1 MLLRWTQSRLARWVA
16 CASVLV
22 ASGAHRL
29 SMAADIPIT
38 TTSDTGVGSFRQ
50 AILDAAV
57 SGDTATFD
65 AGLAGLAL
73 TNGAPILFNKNLTL
87 IAPSVNGL
95 VVPHNI
101 ELQQRLTYNST
112 TAGEHATFF
121 GELSGVAGI
130 TKTGEGTLV
139 LGGLNTYSG
148 GTLLEIGQLRLA
160 HDSALG
166 TGPLTVNNLGNTLVT
181 LETTVDIANDF
192 ILNTSLNLS
201 PDSGGVATLSGIISG
216 PGGLTKGGLSRLYLR
231 GANTFEGGVYVAD
244 DSAIVID
251 NNTALGTGL
260 LTVAGALQLEL
271 RGDLNAANNI
281 FLANEF
287 TVLNSGDVT
296 LSGNITDTTAT
307 TGFGSSLT
315 KTDSGRLI
323 LTGTNTYTG
332 GTTVKAGILQG
343 DTDSLQGDIL
353 NGDNP
358 FTFSPPTVVFDQ
370 AGIGTYAGV
379 ISGPGN
385 LTKIGA
391 GPLIL
396 SGVNTYTG
404 ITTVDD
410 GELQVRGAIT
420 RSNMIVNAAGV
431 LSGSGRV
438 FGVDNRGGLVQPG
451 NSGIGRLQVDN
462 FFGQNAAGRLEIDI
476 NAGGTIAGTNNDHIN
491 VEGSASLD
499 GTLNVIAAPGTYV
512 AGTRYTVLTAAGGVD
527 RAGTF
532 ANVTDNLTLFDVVA
546 IYQSNDVLIEL
557 QRILMLEDVGVT
569 RNQRAVGAALDRIA
583 LTATGDLQ
591 TLINDLGAAA
601 PADQQRALSQLSG
614 DVYGST
620 QTIGLQAGMQFQ
632 NSVNDRL
639 INNGQFLNSNGDT
652 LAALSAPASN
662 DDWIVRG
669 QSPSNAAQ
677 GWTQGFGTSGRFGTD
692 GNAPGGN
699 YRQGGFALGLD
710 LGRDETGAIGIA
722 NTHSYVSFNQGNG
735 ASGQLESHQVGL
747 YLLKQLGAMYLLGSA
762 NYGYNDLDVTRTVPG
777 GTVQG
782 DPIAHQ
788 FGTYAETGWSL
799 DQGVVR
805 FQPLAALQYQSLAQQ
820 GFAET
825 GGPGALIVSG
835 TQADSLRTHLGGR
848 VAFSGL
854 EDGAGRIWSPYVHGR
869 WVAELLD
876 NDRLVFASINGA
888 PAGGSFVAAGNGLG
902 THFGLFGA
910 GLNVQLSDR
919 WSAYSNYDLQVGR
932 SLTAHTGSGGVSY
945 AW

>member
-1 MLLRWTQSRLARWVA
+1 M
-16 CASVLV
+16 SV
-22 ASGAHRL
+22 
-29 SMAADIPIT
+29 AADFPIT
-38 TTSDTGVGSFRQ
+38 TTNSNGPGSFRQ

-65 AGLAGLAL
+65 PVLAGQTLSPDFSSSILFDKTL
-73 TNGAPILFNKNLTL
+73 TLNAANVSGLGIIDNITLQNRLTANVSPSGEFISFFGLINGA
-87 IAPSVNGL
+87 S
-95 VVPHNI
+95 
-101 ELQQRLTYNST
+101 
-112 TAGEHATFF
+112 
-121 GELSGVAGI
+121 GI
-130 TKTGEGTLV
+130 TKTGDGTLR
-139 LGGLNTYSG
+139 LGGSNSYGG
-148 GTLLEIGQLRLA
+148 GTLLEAGALDLL
-160 HDSALG
+160 HSNALG
-166 TGPLTVNNLGNTLVT
+166 TGDLTVNNLGATALLISKNVN
-181 LETTVDIANDF
+181 IANN
-192 ILNTSLNLS
+192 INLMTGTIVTPELSSS
-201 PDSGGVATLSGIISG
+201 PVFGGVPTLSGIISESG
-216 PGGLTKGGLSRLYLR
+216 GAANLNVGNPGGHSALVLS
-231 GANTFEGGVYVAD
+231 GANTFSGGVYVSF
-244 DSAIVID
+244 DSTIRAEH
-251 NNTALGTGL
+251 NTALGSGT
-260 LTVAGALQLEL
+260 LTVSGATTL
-271 RGDLNAANNI
+271 DLADGLNVGNHI
-281 FLANEF
+281 FLANQF
-287 TVLNSGDVT
+287 TANVDSGVAL
-296 LSGNITDTTAT
+296 LSGVIDDTTAT

-315 KTDSGRLI
+315 KTGAGVLI
-323 LTGTNTYTG
+323 LNGNNTYTG
-332 GTTVKAGILQG
+332 GTTVSAGILQG

-353 NGDNP
+353 NNAA
-358 FTFSPPTVVFDQ
+358 VVFDQ
-370 AGIGTYAGV
+370 EGIGTYAGAM
-379 ISGPGN
+379 SGTGS

-391 GPLIL
+391 NTLIMTGD
-396 SGVNTYTG
+396 SNYTG
-404 ITTVDD
+404 PTTVDI
-410 GELQVRGAIT
+410 GEMQVRGSIT
-420 RSNMIVNAAGV
+420 SDVAVNAAGV
-431 LSGSGRV
+431 LSGAGRV
-438 FGVDNRGGLVQPG
+438 GSVNNSGIVQPG
-451 NSGIGRLQVDN
+451 DFGTGRLRVDGI
-462 FFGQNAAGRLEIDI
+462 FTQTATGQTDIDIDAAG
-476 NAGGTIAGTNNDHIN
+476 TTPGTNNDH
-491 VEGSASLD
+491 LD
-499 GTLNVIAAPGTYV
+499 VAGAANLNGTLNVIAAPGTF
-512 AGTRYTVLTAAGGVD
+512 AGGTRYTVLTAAGGVN
-527 RAGTF
+527 GTF
-532 ANVTDNLTLFDVVA
+532 ANVTDNLTLFDVAA
-546 IYQSNDVLIEL
+546 IYQGNDVLIEL
-557 QRILMLEDVGVT
+557 QRMLALEDAGVT

-591 TLINDLGAAA
+591 TLINDLGAAS

-639 INNGQFLNSNGDT
+639 INNGQFLSGNGDT
-652 LAALSAPASN
+652 LAALSAPASD

-669 QSPSNAAQ
+669 QSPSSTAQ
-677 GWTQGFGTSGRFGTD
+677 GWAQGFGTSGRFGTD

-699 YRQGGFALGLD
+699 YRQGGLALGCD

-722 NTHSYVSFNQGNG
+722 NAHSYVSFNQGNG

-848 VAFSGL
+848 VAFAGL

-876 NDRLVFASINGA
+876 NDRLVFAAISGA
-888 PAGGSFVAAGNGLG
+888 PVGGSFVAAGNGLG

-932 SLTAHTGSGGVSY
+932 SLTAHTGSGGVAY

>member
-1 MLLRWTQSRLARWVA
+1 MLLRWTPSRLARWVA
-16 CASVLV
+16 CASLL
-22 ASGAHRL
+22 AAAGANRM
-29 SMAADIPIT
+29 SVAADFPIT
-38 TTSDTGVGSFRQ
+38 TQNSNGPGSFRQ

-57 SGDTATFD
+57 SGDTVTFD
-65 AGLAGLAL
+65 PALAGLSL
-73 TNGAPILFNKNLTL
+73 SPDFSSSILFDKTLTL
-87 IAPSVNGL
+87 NAANVSGL
-95 VVPHNI
+95 SCI
-101 ELQQRLTYNST
+101 DGITLQNRLTANVSPS
-112 TAGEHATFF
+112 GENISFF
-121 GELSGVAGI
+121 GNIGGTSGI
-130 TKTGEGTLV
+130 TKTGDGILR
-139 LGGLNTYSG
+139 LGAANSYSG
-148 GTLLEIGQLRLA
+148 GTLLEEGGLSILHGN
-160 HDSALG
+160 ALG
-166 TGPLTVNNLGNTLVT
+166 TGELTVNNLGGTFLLLSNGVN
-181 LETTVDIANDF
+181 VANN
-192 ILNTSLNLS
+192 INLMTGTNVS
-201 PDSGGVATLSGIISG
+201 PELGGVSTLSGIIRESG
-216 PGGLTKGGLSRLYLR
+216 GVSNLNVGNAGGHSTLVLS
-231 GANTFEGGVYVAD
+231 GANTFSGGVYVSF
-244 DSAIVID
+244 DSTIRAE
-251 NNTALGTGL
+251 NNQALGSGT
-260 LTVAGALQLEL
+260 LTVSGATTLDLAG
-271 RGDLNAANNI
+271 GLNVRNDI
-281 FLANEF
+281 FLGNQFTAN
-287 TVLNSGDVT
+287 VDSGVALLSGDI
-296 LSGNITDTTAT
+296 GDTG
-307 TGFGSSLT
+307 GFGSSLT
-315 KTDSGRLI
+315 KTGGGRLI
-323 LTGTNTYTG
+323 LFGNNTYVG
-332 GTTVKAGILQG
+332 GTTVSAGILYG
-343 DTDSLQGDIL
+343 NTDSLQGDIL
-353 NGDNP
+353 NN
-358 FTFSPPTVVFDQ
+358 SVVSFDQ
-370 AGIGTYAGV
+370 AGQGTYEDV
-379 ISGPGN
+379 ISGTGSLN
-385 LTKIGA
+385 KFGA
-391 GPLIL
+391 NALIL
-396 SGVNTYTG
+396 TGDNTYTG
-404 ITTVDD
+404 QTRVDV
-410 GELQVRGAIT
+410 GELQVRGSITSNAI
-420 RSNMIVNAAGV
+420 VEAAGV
-431 LSGSGRV
+431 LSGTGRV
-438 FGVDNRGGLVQPG
+438 GGVDNRGLVQPG
-451 NSGIGRLQVDN
+451 DFGTGRLRVDGD
-462 FFGQNAAGRLEIDI
+462 FIQAATGQTDIDI
-476 NAGGTIAGTNNDHIN
+476 DDAGTTPGTNNDHLDVAGTAN
-491 VEGSASLD
+491 LD
-499 GTLNVIAAPGTYV
+499 GTLNVIAAPGTF
-512 AGTRYTVLTAAGGVD
+512 AGGTRYTVLTAAGGVN
-527 RAGTF
+527 GTF
-532 ANVTDNLTLFDVVA
+532 ANVTDNLTLFDVAA
-546 IYQSNDVLIEL
+546 IYQGNDVLIEL
-557 QRILMLEDVGVT
+557 QRILMLEDVGAT

-591 TLINDLGAAA
+591 TLINDLGAAS

-639 INNGQFLNSNGDT
+639 INNGQFLSGSGDT
-652 LAALSAPASN
+652 LAALSAPASD

-669 QSPSNAAQ
+669 QSPSSTAQ

-722 NTHSYVSFNQGNG
+722 NAHSYVSFNQGNG

-788 FGTYAETGWSL
+788 FGTYAEAGWSL
-799 DQGVVR
+799 DQGVIR

-854 EDGAGRIWSPYVHGR
+854 EDGRGRIWSPYVHGR

-888 PAGGSFVAAGNGLG
+888 PVGGSFVAAGNGLG

>member
-1 MLLRWTQSRLARWVA
+1 
-16 CASVLV
+16 
-22 ASGAHRL
+22 
-29 SMAADIPIT
+29 MAADFPIT
-38 TTSDTGVGSFRQ
+38 TTNDTGVGSFRQ

-112 TAGEHATFF
+112 TAGEYATFF
-121 GELSGVAGI
+121 GQLSGVAGI
-130 TKTGEGTLV
+130 TKTGEGALV

-166 TGPLTVNNLGNTLVT
+166 TGPLTVNNLGNTLLT
-181 LETTVDIANDF
+181 LETTVDIANDI
-192 ILNTSLNLS
+192 ILDTSLNLS

-216 PGGLTKGGLSRLYLR
+216 PGGLTKGGLSRLILR
-231 GANTFEGGVYVAD
+231 SANTFEGGVYVAD
-244 DSAIVID
+244 DSVIVVD

-271 RGDLNAANNI
+271 NGDLNVANNI
-281 FLANEF
+281 FLGNEF

-307 TGFGSSLT
+307 TGFGSSVT

-332 GTTVKAGILQG
+332 GTTVSAGILQG
-343 DTDSLQGDIL
+343 NTDSLQGDIL
-353 NGDNP
+353 NNAA
-358 FTFSPPTVVFDQ
+358 VVFDQ
-370 AGIGTYAGV
+370 EGIGTYAGAM
-379 ISGPGN
+379 SGTGS

-391 GPLIL
+391 NTLIMTGD
-396 SGVNTYTG
+396 SNYTG
-404 ITTVDD
+404 PTTVDI
-410 GELQVRGAIT
+410 GELQMRGSIT
-420 RSNMIVNAAGV
+420 SDVAVNAAGV
-431 LSGSGRV
+431 LSGAGRV
-438 FGVDNRGGLVQPG
+438 GSVNNSGIVQPG
-451 NSGIGRLQVDN
+451 DFGTGRLRVDGI
-462 FFGQNAAGRLEIDI
+462 FTQTATGQTDIDI
-476 NAGGTIAGTNNDHIN
+476 DDAGTTTGTNNDH
-491 VEGSASLD
+491 LD
-499 GTLNVIAAPGTYV
+499 VAGAANLNGTLNVIAAPGTF
-512 AGTRYTVLTAAGGVD
+512 AGGTRYTVLSAAGGVN
-527 RAGTF
+527 GTF
-532 ANVTDNLTLFDVVA
+532 ANVTDNLTLFDVAA
-546 IYQSNDVLIEL
+546 IYQGNDVLIEL
-557 QRILMLEDVGVT
+557 QRMLALEDAGVT

-591 TLINDLGAAA
+591 TLINDLGAAS

-639 INNGQFLNSNGDT
+639 INNGQFLSGNGDT
-652 LAALSAPASN
+652 LAALSAPANN

-669 QSPSNAAQ
+669 QSPSSTAQ
-677 GWTQGFGTSGRFGTD
+677 GWAQGFGTSGRFGTD

-699 YRQGGFALGLD
+699 YRQGGLALGFD

-722 NTHSYVSFNQGNG
+722 NAHSYVSFNQGNG

-747 YLLKQLGAMYLLGSA
+747 YFLKQLGAMYLLGSA

-777 GTVQG
+777 GSVQG

-799 DQGVVR
+799 DQGVIR

-876 NDRLVFASINGA
+876 NDRLVFAAINGA
-888 PAGGSFVAAGNGLG
+888 PVGGNFVAAGNGLG